1 MTQLMPFPTAKPA
14 LRIYRGPAQDRGPV
28 LEDVAP
34 AKPRAPKRRRKP
46 ETATKPAPPSPS
58 AATPPAATPR
68 RHLAGADWLS
78 AYPLHARKAK

>member
-1 MTQLMPFPTAKPA
+1 MTQVMPFPTAKPA
-14 LRIYRGPAQDRGPV
+14 LRIYRGPV

-46 ETATKPAPPSPS
+46 EAATKPAPPPPS
-58 AATPPAATPR
+58 AATAPAATPR

-78 AYPLHARKAK
+78 AYPPRARKAK